1 MNINYLTLTIISDS
15 IFIVDMLGNYLFK
28 NSDYT
33 FYKRKFN
40 DEIPDTDAYIIIEDN
55 MHKIESVIEKVKGK
69 FIIIISH
76 RRDKMFYENLLSLGI
91 SCIYDDTVSLE
102 LFDDIGLQ
110 MCIYYNGLSDDK
122 IKEILKDLIK

>member
-55 MHKIESVIEKVKGK
+55 SHKIEQVLEKVKGK

-76 RRDKMFYENLLSLGI
+76 RKDKIFYEKLLSLGI